1 MIFERKTMTSSAS
14 AMLLLALVAAS
25 GASAQ
30 VNMGD
35 QKAEASLPFNMTKVT
50 SFDTQIWRMA
60 FLPDG
65 RFLATEKAG
74 HLWLMTQQ
82 GAKIAVANV
91 PAVLY
96 QGQGGLMGVFLS
108 PHYANDHYV
117 YLTYAEPHEE
127 PAPSPAA
134 PAAAGAPAGGGGAR
148 PTPCP
153 TDPSKNCGSSL
164 AMARARLTLGNGTA
178 SLDGLQVLWRDPAGG
193 RGGQFGAQIAFA
205 PDGNSLFLSSGD
217 RQRMTP
223 AQDPNSPLGK
233 ILHLTLDGKPAPGNP
248 FAGQASAQSV
258 PIINPPQDTEVA
270 KSAPVVRTFTYPA
283 SAPNMTRAETWTMG
297 HRTPYGLAFAPNGE
311 LWELEHGP
319 RGGDKLNLIEPGK
332 NYGWPLAGYAPNY
345 NGVPVPTFDN
355 QPNLTRA
362 VIQWT
367 PVIAPGMLTFY
378 KGSMFPQW
386 NGSAL
391 AGGMG
396 SKSLTRIVFDGKGG
410 AKAAERWDIG
420 FGVRDAEVAPDGA
433 LWISEGSQN
442 NGVPGNLYR
451 VTPK

>member
-1 MIFERKTMTSSAS
+1 MRTSAS
-14 AMLLLALVAAS
+14 AALLLTLMAS
-25 GASAQ
+25 SGVSAQ
-30 VNMGD
+30 VNMGA
-35 QKAEASLPFNMTKVT
+35 QKAEASLPFNMTKVA
-50 SFDTQIWRMA
+50 SFDTQIWRIA

-65 RFLATEKAG
+65 RFLAAEKAG
-74 HLWLMTQQ
+74 HLWLMTQE
-82 GAKIAVANV
+82 GAKTAVATV

-96 QGQGGLMGVFLS
+96 QGQGGLLGVFLS
-108 PHYANDHYV
+108 PHYGTDHYV

-127 PAPSPAA
+127 PAPPPPP
-134 PAAAGAPAGGGGAR
+134 PAAANAPAGRGGPP

-153 TDPSKNCGSSL
+153 TDPAKICGSSL

-178 SLDGLQVLWRDPAGG
+178 SLDGLQVLWHDPAGG
-193 RGGQFGAQIAFA
+193 RGGQFGGQIAFA

-248 FAGQASAQSV
+248 FAGQASAQSIAV
-258 PIINPPQDTEVA
+258 INPPQDTEVA
-270 KSAPVVRTFTYPA
+270 KTAPVVRTFTYPA

-297 HRTPYGLAFAPNGE
+297 HRTPYGLAFAPNGQ

-345 NGVPVPTFDN
+345 NGVPVPTFEN

-378 KGSMFPQW
+378 RGSMFPQW

-410 AKAAERWDIG
+410 AEAAERWDIG

-433 LWISEGSQN
+433 LWISEGGLN
-442 NGVPGNLYR
+442 NNAPGNLYR
-451 VTPK
+451 LTPK

>member
-1 MIFERKTMTSSAS
+1 MRTFGAV
-14 AMLLLALVAAS
+14 LVLTLMVAS

-30 VNMGD
+30 VNMGA
-35 QKAEASLPFNMTKVT
+35 QKAEASLPFTMTKVA
-50 SFDTQIWRMA
+50 SFDTQIWRIA

-65 RFLATEKAG
+65 RFLATEKG
-74 HLWLMTQQ
+74 GRLWLMTQQ
-82 GAKIAVANV
+82 GAKTAVANV

-108 PHYANDHYV
+108 PHYATDHYV

-127 PAPSPAA
+127 QAPPPPP
-134 PAAAGAPAGGGGAR
+134 PAAAGAPAGRGGPP

-153 TDPSKNCGSSL
+153 TDPSKICGSSL
-164 AMARARLTLGNGTA
+164 AMARARLTLGDNTA

-223 AQDPNSPLGK
+223 AQDPDSPLGK

-248 FAGQASAQSV
+248 FAGQASAQSIPV
-258 PIINPPQDTEVA
+258 INPPQDTEVA
-270 KSAPVVRTFTYPA
+270 KTATVVRTFTYPA
-283 SAPNMTRAETWTMG
+283 SAPNMTRAETWTLG
-297 HRTPYGLAFAPNGE
+297 HRTPYGLAFAPNGQ

-319 RGGDKLNLIEPGK
+319 RGGDKLNLIERGK

-345 NGVPVPTFDN
+345 NGVPVPTFEN
-355 QPNLTRA
+355 QPNLTKA

-367 PVIAPGMLTFY
+367 PVIAPGVLTFY
-378 KGSMFPQW
+378 RGSMFPQW

-410 AKAAERWDIG
+410 AEAAERWDIG

-433 LWISEGSQN
+433 LWISEGGLN
-442 NGVPGNLYR
+442 NNAPGNLYR
-451 VTPK
+451 LTPK

>member
-1 MIFERKTMTSSAS
+1 MRTTAS
-14 AMLLLALVAAS
+14 AVLLLTLTAAT

-35 QKAEASLPFNMTKVT
+35 QKAEASLPFNMTKVA
-50 SFDTQIWRMA
+50 SFDTQIWRIA

-65 RFLATEKAG
+65 RFLAAEKAG

-82 GAKIAVANV
+82 GAKTAVANV

-96 QGQGGLMGVFLS
+96 QGQGGLLGVFLS
-108 PHYANDHYV
+108 PHYVTDHYV

-127 PAPSPAA
+127 SALPPSPPAA
-134 PAAAGAPAGGGGAR
+134 PDAPPGRGGGAR

-153 TDPSKNCGSSL
+153 TDPSKVCGSSL
-164 AMARARLTLGNGTA
+164 AMARAKLTLADGAA
-178 SLDGLQVLWRDPAGG
+178 SLDGLQVLWHDPAGG
-193 RGGQFGAQIAFA
+193 RGGQFGGQIAFA
-205 PDGNSLFLSSGD
+205 PDGSSLFLSSGD

-233 ILHLTLDGKPAPGNP
+233 ILHLTLDGKAAPGNP
-248 FAGQASAQSV
+248 FAGQPSAQSV
-258 PIINPPQDTEVA
+258 AVINPPQDTEAA
-270 KSAPVVRTFTYPA
+270 KTAPVVRTFTYPA
-283 SAPNMTRAETWTMG
+283 ATPNMTRAETWSMG
-297 HRTPYGLAFAPNGE
+297 HRTPYGLAFAPNGQ

-345 NGVPVPTFDN
+345 DGVPVPSFDN
-355 QPNLTRA
+355 QPNLTKA

-378 KGSMFPQW
+378 HGSVFPQW
-386 NGSAL
+386 EGSAL

-410 AKAAERWDIG
+410 AKAAERWDMG

-442 NGVPGNLYR
+442 NSIPGNLYR